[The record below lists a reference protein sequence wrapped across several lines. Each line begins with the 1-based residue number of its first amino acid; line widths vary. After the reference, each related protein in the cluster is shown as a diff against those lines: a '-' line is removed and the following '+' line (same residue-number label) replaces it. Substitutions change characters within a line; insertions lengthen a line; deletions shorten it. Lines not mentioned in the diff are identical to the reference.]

1 MTMPRPIKID
11 PAYRRRVRLKGGVVV
26 QVRLI
31 GLPDRDR
38 FVAGFERLS
47 PESRYRRFFVPV
59 ARLREDMIT
68 RLLDTD
74 NWDHLALGA
83 EVLGGNGQPVGPIVA
98 VARYIRLRERPDTAE
113 AAVTVG
119 DDLQHRG
126 LGRQM
131 LSILVRAASERGIT
145 KFRAHVLSDNTPVL
159 NLLQSMDAPLKP
171 VNDESGA
178 LGYEMELPA
187 SAPRTIREDPMY
199 AVLRTSAHTVRRTV
213 DLAAHLP
220 WLRRWLK
227 DSSHWSDEL
236 AAIGKGRAW
245 DISQSPVD
253 VGEDDN
259 PA

>member
-1 MTMPRPIKID
+1 M
-11 PAYRRRVRLKGGVVV
+11 
-26 QVRLI
+26 
-31 GLPDRDR
+31 
-38 FVAGFERLS
+38 
-47 PESRYRRFFVPV
+47 
-59 ARLREDMIT
+59 
-68 RLLDTD
+68 
-74 NWDHLALGA
+74 
-83 EVLGGNGQPVGPIVA
+83 A

>member
-83 EVLGGNGQPVGPIVA
+83 EVLGGNGQPVGRSWQWPA
-98 VARYIRLRERPDTAE
+98 TSAC
-113 AAVTVG
+113 
-119 DDLQHRG
+119 
-126 LGRQM
+126 
-131 LSILVRAASERGIT
+131 
-145 KFRAHVLSDNTPVL
+145 
-159 NLLQSMDAPLKP
+159 
-171 VNDESGA
+171 
-178 LGYEMELPA
+178 A
-187 SAPRTIREDPMY
+187 SAPTPPRPR
-199 AVLRTSAHTVRRTV
+199 
-213 DLAAHLP
+213 
-220 WLRRWLK
+220 
-227 DSSHWSDEL
+227 
-236 AAIGKGRAW
+236 
-245 DISQSPVD
+245 
-253 VGEDDN
+253 
-259 PA
+259 